1 MTAAT
6 ASAVQRQLLLDSPVG
21 TIRLETDG
29 EALTGL
35 HFPDP
40 LLTAPLTPPGTSVE
54 IALPATDGTPPVL
67 GAAAQQLAEYFAG
80 DRLDFDVPVRT
91 AGTAFQQRV
100 WTALLTIPYGA
111 TTSYG
116 RLAADELGD
125 PRATRAL
132 GLANGR
138 NPVSLVIPCHRVIG
152 AGGKLI
158 GYGGGLERKRWL
170 LAHEAAVLGRHG
182 GSGRLF

>member
-1 MTAAT
+1 MTAA
-6 ASAVQRQLLLDSPVG
+6 VGLPPGQQLLLASPVG
-21 TIRLETDG
+21 TIRLESDG

-40 LLTAPLTPPGTSVE
+40 LLTAPATPPGASVVIE
-54 IALPATDGTPPVL
+54 LPAGDGVPAVL
-67 GAAAQQLAEYFAG
+67 TAAARQIAEYFAG
-80 DRLDFDVPVRT
+80 DRLEFDLPVST
-91 AGTAFQQRV
+91 GGTAFQQRV
-100 WTALLTIPYGA
+100 WAALLTIPYGV

-116 RLAADELGD
+116 RLAADGLGD
-125 PRATRAL
+125 PKATRAL

-138 NPVSLVIPCHRVIG
+138 NPVSLVVPCHRVIG

-170 LAHEAAVLGRHG
+170 LAHEAAVLVRRG
-182 GSGRLF
+182 GSDRLF